1 MGGYGS
7 GFQGARKSTVEDGL
21 TISISAMLKKRAL
34 VPGSLTSGSWMWSYP
49 GREPHAKIG
58 YRANMIDIEDA
69 LITLDYSANGQPM
82 RYDVRLVYTVP
93 RFGGRRW
100 WFMCPLQP
108 RNGGQPPR
116 VAKLHLPPGGRYFAS
131 RAHYGLTYRSSQ
143 ENGAHRALFKRLAR
157 DMGTDVAAVR
167 RALRGLY
174 DD

>member
-1 MGGYGS
+1 MTLIYGEKDWSRGYGS
-7 GFQGARKSTVEDGL
+7 GFQGARKST
-21 TISISAMLKKRAL
+21 
-34 VPGSLTSGSWMWSYP
+34 
-49 GREPHAKIG
+49 KIG

-69 LITLDYSANGQPM
+69 LITLDYSANGQSM

-116 VAKLHLPPGGRYFAS
+116 VAKLHLPLGGRYFAS
-131 RAHYGLTYRSSQ
+131 RAHYDLTYRSSQ

-157 DMGTDVAAVR
+157 DMGT
-167 RALRGLY
+167 
-174 DD
+174 